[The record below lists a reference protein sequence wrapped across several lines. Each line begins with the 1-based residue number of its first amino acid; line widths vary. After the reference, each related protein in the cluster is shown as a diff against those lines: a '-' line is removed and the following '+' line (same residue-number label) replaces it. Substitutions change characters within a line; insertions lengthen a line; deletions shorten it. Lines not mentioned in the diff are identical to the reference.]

1 MSTIIHRFLRG
12 VSATAVA
19 STAILLTASTAYAQ
33 ATGELKNPLRFN
45 DIQSFV
51 AGALK
56 ALVVVSLPIITL
68 FIVISGFMFVAA
80 LGKPDK
86 LSKAKEN
93 FVYVMIGALLIL
105 GAWVLAT
112 LIGGTVSQVVGPT

>member
-1 MSTIIHRFLRG
+1 MKTIIRVAEG
-12 VSATAVA
+12 ITAAVSAAAVLFLNA
-19 STAILLTASTAYAQ
+19 SLAYAQ
-33 ATGELKNPLRFN
+33 SSGLQNPLKFN
-45 DIQSFV
+45 DIQSFI

-56 ALVVVSLPIITL
+56 TLVVVALPIITL

-93 FVYVMIGALLIL
+93 FVYVIIGALLIL

-112 LIGGTVSQVVGPT
+112 LIGGTVSQIVGQ